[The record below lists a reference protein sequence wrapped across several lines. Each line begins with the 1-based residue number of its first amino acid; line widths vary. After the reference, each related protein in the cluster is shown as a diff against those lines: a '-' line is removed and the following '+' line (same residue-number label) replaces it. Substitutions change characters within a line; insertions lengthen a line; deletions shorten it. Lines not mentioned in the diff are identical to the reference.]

1 MGEIRIALGFLAITF
16 LAGITSAQS
25 LSANAPVNLTTGK
38 SASIQ
43 KGGAQGGIQQNADS
57 LSTIKAML
65 GQKIILDFR
74 YFCEDDTPSSQCR
87 TPMTK
92 IPASLLA
99 LLSSHNIGG
108 VILFSENIEN
118 TEQLITLNYTMQQH
132 MLKVGKQPLFIAID
146 QEGGRV
152 ARLPSDMSRGP
163 IGLT

>member
-118 TEQLITLNYTMQQH
+118 TEHLL
-132 MLKVGKQPLFIAID
+132 P
-146 QEGGRV
+146 
-152 ARLPSDMSRGP
+152 LPSDNTPFPVQNINP
-163 IGLT
+163 IILSTIITKGTNIKRALVAGSVVWFTST